1 MDKKFLII
9 IGLLFFGVIGT
20 MVFKLPEIDSSSDAR
35 IANIP
40 MQIGEYSG
48 TDIEL
53 KDEIY
58 EMLETKNIVMRLY
71 DKQSQPPILF
81 YLIFAKATHKTSD
94 PPENCLQGDGYS
106 VLNKAKISI
115 PINIENK
122 EFNLT
127 ANKLIAGKPGEN
139 KLYLYWFLA
148 GNEFQD
154 SYFKQRLKLI
164 SAFLKRKPLSGGQ
177 IRISIDIENN
187 DENQALVRL
196 ESFIQQI
203 IPHLK
208 PLLK

>member
-9 IGLLFFGVIGT
+9 ISLLFFGVIGT
-20 MVFKLPEIDSSSDAR
+20 MLFKLPEIDSSSDAR
-35 IANIP
+35 ISNVP
-40 MQIGEYSG
+40 QQIGEYSG

-58 EMLETKNIVMRLY
+58 AMLETENIVMRAY
-71 DKQSQPPILF
+71 EKKAQPLILF
-81 YLIFAKATHKTSD
+81 YLIFSKATHKTSD

-106 VLNKAKISI
+106 VLNKAKVSI
-115 PINIENK
+115 PINMDGK
-122 EFNLT
+122 EFDLI
-127 ANKLIAGKPGEN
+127 ANKLIVGKTGDN

-187 DENQALVRL
+187 DQNQALVRL

-208 PLLK
+208 PLLQ

>member
-9 IGLLFFGVIGT
+9 IGILFIGVIGT

-35 IANIP
+35 ISEIP
-40 MQIGEYSG
+40 HQIGEFTSK
-48 TDIEL
+48 DIEF
-53 KDEIY
+53 DENIY
-58 EMLETKNIVMRLY
+58 VILETRNIVMRLY
-71 DKQSQPPILF
+71 EKQEQPPILF
-81 YLIFAKATHKTSD
+81 YLIFSKATHKTSD

-106 VLNKAKISI
+106 VMNKDKVSMTINMGDAEFELN
-115 PINIENK
+115 
-122 EFNLT
+122 
-127 ANKLIAGKPGEN
+127 ANKLIAGKPESK

-187 DENQALVRL
+187 DENQALSRL
-196 ESFIQQI
+196 EGFIQQI

-208 PLLK
+208 PLL